1 MPVRTYDSEE
11 IPARRRSTHEDLA
24 AYALALREGKAVGD
38 GIEYRENRAA
48 RRECVRIYSQIHRRG
63 EELGLPRVRQR
74 VWESEPGVWLWAV
87 IPEVDE

>member
-1 MPVRTYDSEE
+1 MPVRTFDSDE
-11 IPARRRSTHEDLA
+11 IPARRRSTHEELA

-38 GIEYRENRAA
+38 GIEYREARAA
-48 RRECVRIYSQIHRRG
+48 RREAVRIYSQVHRRA

-87 IPEVDE
+87 IPEPRE